1 MLSSPNNVG
10 SCYAQ
15 GQRVLSDH
23 VTATLA
29 LCVKEA
35 AKGSR
40 QGLRGAAFCL
50 SSNVDSDDGG
60 KAVSDVVA
68 LLMLV
73 AEGEG
78 GADFAVALYR
88 LGCCIRDG
96 IGCDA
101 DAAVAGTC
109 FEGAA
114 ARGTR
119 ACDHAMHWHV
129 TTVTNLTVEV
139 VAASPFP
146 NGRIRTCQ
154 RRSSCA
160 ALRWPHP
167 QIIPSAHL
175 APCLKI

>member
-1 MLSSPNNVG
+1 MRCASRNNRCLPADACCRLPTM
-10 SCYAQ
+10 SAAANEQ
-15 GQRVLSDH
+15 GQRVLSDY
-23 VTATLA
+23 VAATLA

-35 AKGSR
+35 AKGSK

-50 SSNVDSDDGG
+50 SSNGDSDEVG

-68 LLMLV
+68 LLMIV

-119 ACDHAMHWHV
+119 ARDHAMHWHV
-129 TTVTNLTVEV
+129 T
-139 VAASPFP
+139 SHQPY
-146 NGRIRTCQ
+146 R
-154 RRSSCA
+154 
-160 ALRWPHP
+160 
-167 QIIPSAHL
+167 
-175 APCLKI
+175 